1 MRRFIAFFVTIIMIL
16 GMLPKINFAAT
27 TSELPKNV
35 VIAGDK
41 IYSLNYMQNNST
53 LVNDQISKYPDKVY
67 YIEQDGAIKDKNGN
81 YVTEDKIVSTNG
93 RMLTLYSTDS
103 ENGTK
108 YVADANNL
116 YRKISAS
123 GSNTSAKYGYALV
136 DITKSGTTG
145 SSVVYVK
152 INSIYGVSNA
162 SYYDIGTGTI
172 TTDRKGIYETTS
184 LITSNSDFN
193 FSIYSSSG
201 NEVAEGSVNNITS
214 SVTNFPVLL
223 TIVGDGSTSGSRVT
237 GNISNNGLAASD
249 GEFIYYSNLADGG
262 KIYKKSINGLDE
274 YPITEDNA
282 RYINVVGDYIYYS
295 NLSDGGKIYKIKTD
309 GTERTRLNNVL
320 SSYINVVGDYIYY
333 INGSKSS
340 YIYLMSRYN
349 SSVNYPVVSN
359 RAAYLVVFD
368 NMIYYSNLSDKGR
381 LYSYNLNGGAKNVF
395 TVGSS
400 YSPGVR
406 YISVTNDGIVYAAGF
421 DGKLYRSVSNN
432 RLTEVNVM
440 ANDTKKE
447 KFTVINAQ
455 TTNDVYYRSNMLGGK
470 LYKADSTGS
479 GSLVYSEVITN
490 INIAEDYIYFTKGNK
505 LFSYK
510 IGSTDKAVAAAKFKP
525 DEKVASV
532 VMETIIDSNE
542 PLPDKVSAIMGDGSV
557 RELLVN
563 WDLRNTKVKN
573 GITTYK
579 GKVVGYGTSVS
590 IGKARYS
597 TMVAVDKV
605 KVYNFEGAKADYV
618 VVEGLAKGD
627 IITLYD
633 TNDKALGKATAD
645 KSGIAK
651 ITKLELDSDGGTL
664 KIVKTQSGCAPSD
677 ALVYTYSSEAPTI
690 VKAEYDSSSNK
701 YRVTFTGKSPNIGYG
716 FVSNANDNISNYT
729 TTSGSSG
736 VNGSYYFDIPK
747 SAVENLVDGENKFLK
762 IAYYSDNTLKSP
774 SNPYTFLAQQ
784 KPIVAYNFNT
794 SSFSGLNSL
803 IECSF
808 DGNNWISSQELI
820 SDKTLLYGKS
830 YVLVRFI
837 PSLNKMPGQIAYVP
851 LVEMPQITVTAGSYK
866 VFDSKDNNLF
876 NFDELTN
883 TLTAKY
889 IANAGFVGTDNV
901 KINVTTSGS
910 SGVSYSL
917 DINGSTNVSNST
929 TDASVKLT
937 DITTASG
944 LSTLNMVLK
953 LKNGSE
959 DIATQNIRVKVFNS
973 SVEPPAPELYG
984 VVGKAETN
992 GNLTAYSAKVRVK
1005 YDPVLSAVVKGTITN
1020 TSVGNSAAITYNF
1033 YLNNGYWEG
1042 EEVSGVPGTYK
1053 VNINYEDNLLK
1064 PATISTTGQ
1073 SITFNIDTNKTPQ
1086 IRLTAGSDP
1095 TTYIGALYKSK
1106 GITDGDYKIYSSD
1119 PDASTKNILS
1129 TTTGSVTLEGFEAT
1143 TSGAFEWIKEGDSRD
1158 LSKDYSF
1165 YVKYQYV
1172 GELVWHDA
1180 AQGTVINTLAPGQ
1193 TSTDYYL
1200 KVVVI
1205 NNKNG
1210 YSSEYIYKFTLK

>member
-1 MRRFIAFFVTIIMIL
+1 MRRFIAFFVTIVMIL
-16 GMLPKINFAAT
+16 GMMPKINFAAT
-27 TSELPKNV
+27 TSDLPKSV
-35 VIAGDK
+35 VIVGDK
-41 IYSLNYMQNNST
+41 IYTVNYMQNNST

-67 YIEQDGAIKDKNGN
+67 YVESDGAIKDKNGN
-81 YVTEDKIVSTNG
+81 YVTEDKIVLTNG

-103 ENGTK
+103 DNGTK

-116 YRKISAS
+116 YKKISNS
-123 GSNTSAKYGYALV
+123 SSNTSAKYGYALV

-145 SSVVYVK
+145 SSVVYIK

-162 SYYDIGTGTI
+162 SYYDIGTGSI
-172 TTDRKGIYETTS
+172 TTDRKGIYEATS

-201 NEVAEGSVNNITS
+201 NEVAEGNVNSVTS
-214 SVTNFPVLL
+214 SVANFPVLL
-223 TIVGDGSTSGSRVT
+223 TIVGDGSSSSSRVT

-295 NLSDGGKIYKIKTD
+295 NLSDGGKIYRIKTD
-309 GTERTRLNNVL
+309 GTERSRLNNVL
-320 SSYINVVGDYIYY
+320 SSYINVIGDYIYY
-333 INGSKSS
+333 VNGAKNS
-340 YIYLMSRYN
+340 YIYVMSKYN
-349 SSVNYPVVSN
+349 GSVNYPLISN

-368 NMIYYSNLSDKGR
+368 NMVYYSNLSDKGR
-381 LYSYNLNGGAKNVF
+381 LYSYNLNSSTKTVF

-406 YISVTNDGIVYAAGF
+406 YISVTNDGIVYAAGY

-455 TTNDVYYRSNMLGGK
+455 TTNDIYYRSNVLGGK

-479 GSLVYSEVITN
+479 GSLVYSEVVTN
-490 INIAEDYIYFTKGNK
+490 INIAEDYVYFTKGNK
-505 LFSYK
+505 LYSYK
-510 IGSTDKAVAAAKFKP
+510 IGSSDKAVAAAKFKA
-525 DEKVASV
+525 DDKVSSV
-532 VMETIIDSNE
+532 IMESIIDSND
-542 PLPDKVSAIMGDGSV
+542 PLPDKVSVIMNDGSV
-557 RELLVN
+557 KDMLVN
-563 WDLRNTKVKN
+563 WDLRNTKTKN

-579 GKVVGYGTSVS
+579 GKIVGYGTSVS

-597 TMVAVDKV
+597 TMVVANKV

-618 VVEGLAKGD
+618 VVDGLAKGD

-633 TNDKALGKATAD
+633 ANDKVLGKGTAD
-645 KSGIAK
+645 KSGVAK
-651 ITKLELDSDGGTL
+651 ITKLELDSDGGTI
-664 KIVKTQSGCAPSD
+664 KIVKTQSGCAPSE

-690 VKAEYDSSSNK
+690 VKAEYDSSSK
-701 YRVTFTGKSPNIGYG
+701 VYRVTFTGKSPDIGYG
-716 FVSNANDNISNYT
+716 FVNNSNDNISSYT
-729 TTSGSSG
+729 TTSGASS

-747 SAVENLVDGENKFLK
+747 SVVEGLVDGTNKYLK
-762 IAYYSDNTLKSP
+762 IAYYSDSSLKSP
-774 SNPYTFLAQQ
+774 SNAYTFLAQQ
-784 KPIVAYNFNT
+784 KPVVAYNFIT
-794 SSFSGLNSL
+794 SSFSGLNSS

-808 DGNNWISSQELI
+808 NGEDWISSQELI

-837 PSLNKMPGQIAYVP
+837 PNLNKMPGQIAYVP
-851 LVEMPQITVTAGSYK
+851 LVEMPQITVTAGNYK
-866 VFDSKDNNLF
+866 VFDSKDNSLF
-876 NFDELTN
+876 NYDELTN

-901 KINVTTSGS
+901 KINVTTSGNA
-910 SGVSYSL
+910 GVSYSL
-917 DINGSTNVSNST
+917 LINGTDYTTSNPVT
-929 TDASVKLT
+929 LT
-937 DITTASG
+937 DITTAQG

-959 DIATQNIRVKVFNS
+959 DIATQNIKVKVFNS
-973 SVEPPAPELYG
+973 SVEPPKPDLYG
-984 VVGKAETN
+984 VIGKKEVIN
-992 GNLTAYSAKVRVK
+992 GEDIYTAYSAKVRLK
-1005 YDPVLSAVVKGTITN
+1005 YDPVLSASVKGTIIN
-1020 TSVGNSAAITYNF
+1020 TSATTPAPITYNF

-1042 EEVSGVPGTYK
+1042 EEVSGIPGTYQVK
-1053 VNINYEDNLLK
+1053 ISYEDNLLK
-1064 PATISTTGQ
+1064 PSTISTTGQ
-1073 SITFNIDTNKTPQ
+1073 SITFNIDTAKTPQ
-1086 IRLTAGSDP
+1086 IRLTTGSGS

-1106 GITDGDYKIYSSD
+1106 GITDGDYKVYASD
-1119 PDASTKNILS
+1119 PDESSKNIVS
-1129 TTTGSVTLEGFEAT
+1129 TFNGSVTLGGYEAT
-1143 TSGAFEWIKEGDSRD
+1143 TSGAFEWIKEGGSQN
-1158 LSKDYSF
+1158 LSNDYSF

-1180 AQGTVINTLAPGQ
+1180 ENGTVINTLAPGQ
-1193 TSTDYYL
+1193 TTTDYYV